1 MFKLDRRTALT
12 AGVLT
17 LAGVGLAA
25 CETGGGGASSVE
37 GEMSMGSADAPVT
50 VVEYASITC
59 PHCAAWSENVGP
71 AFKARYVDTG
81 LVRFVFRELPTAPGP
96 VAIAGFLTARC
107 AGEDQYFPMIEA
119 MMRNQRAIVTGGNPR
134 QELLNIARTA
144 GMSEAEFDACVTDE
158 ESLNAMQ
165 ARIDEATQRG
175 VPGTPAFYVND
186 ELIGSGEVPLS
197 QLAAAIDP
205 LLGDRAPSPLSD
217 AAPAAEGSAA
227 SAPAETPAAAPA
239 EG

>member
-17 LAGVGLAA
+17 VAGLGLGA
-25 CETGGGGASSVE
+25 CENGGGGGASVE

-50 VVEYASITC
+50 VVEYASVTC
-59 PHCAAWSENVGP
+59 PHCADWSRDVGP

-119 MMRNQRAIVTGGNPR
+119 MMRNQQALYANPR
-134 QELLNIARTA
+134 QALLDIARTA
-144 GMSEAEFDACVTDE
+144 GMSEQEFDACVSDE
-158 ESLNAMQ
+158 AALDAMQ
-165 ARIDEATQRG
+165 TRIEEATARG

-186 ELIGSGEVPLS
+186 ELIGSGTVPLAD
-197 QLAAAIDP
+197 LAAAIDP
-205 LLGDRAPSPLSD
+205 LLGDRAPPPL
-217 AAPAAEGSAA
+217 
-227 SAPAETPAAAPA
+227 AAAPA
-239 EG
+239 EGAAPAEATPPAAPASAEG

>member
-17 LAGVGLAA
+17 LAGIGLGA
-25 CETGGGGASSVE
+25 CDNGGGGASTVE

-107 AGEDQYFPMIEA
+107 AGEDRYFPMIEA
-119 MMRNQRAIVTGGNPR
+119 MMRNQQAIVTGNSR

-144 GMSEAEFDACVTDE
+144 GMSEAEFDACVRDE
-158 ESLNAMQ
+158 EALSAMQ
-165 ARIDEATQRG
+165 ARIDEATQRQ

-205 LLGDRAPSPLSD
+205 LLGDRAPGPLSD
-217 AAPAAEGSAA
+217 AAPA
-227 SAPAETPAAAPA
+227 AETPAAAPA

>member
-25 CETGGGGASSVE
+25 CENGGGGASSVE

-119 MMRNQRAIVTGGNPR
+119 NP
-134 QELLNIARTA
+134 
-144 GMSEAEFDACVTDE
+144 
-158 ESLNAMQ
+158 
-165 ARIDEATQRG
+165 
-175 VPGTPAFYVND
+175 
-186 ELIGSGEVPLS
+186 
-197 QLAAAIDP
+197 
-205 LLGDRAPSPLSD
+205 APSLRRD
-217 AAPAAEGSAA
+217 WE
-227 SAPAETPAAAPA
+227 
-239 EG
+239 